1 MIIFENA
8 TVTIDG
14 RKSLE
19 QLNWEIESGDCWAIV
34 GPNGSGKALL
44 LESLSNNGKILTGV
58 GKNLAKRIGI
68 VSLHEQERLIVR
80 EAERDDSD
88 LTDQIFSGTSVQEL
102 LDESSLDLKLQRDLT
117 KSLRLDSLL
126 YKGFRKLSTGES
138 KKVLLAKALLGYPD
152 LLLLEDPLEGFDQ
165 NSSAEVTALL
175 EKNSLSTTQ
184 IYSVSRIKDIPSWT
198 NNVICLD
205 SHRVIRKFSC
215 NNGEDAKRFLS
226 SITRMGS
233 KQVALPVPPEKRPI
247 RLNKDNSLVNIKNGK
262 VGYLGHTVFEDLD
275 LVINPGSHW
284 QITGPNGSG
293 KTTLLNLITGDHPQS
308 YVNDISI
315 FGYSKGGGETIWD
328 IKRHL
333 GFISNALHWQH
344 RLTASARNVIISG
357 FFDSIGLYA
366 KPSGHHV
373 RIADAWLNLIGM
385 EKQRNARFSELSFG
399 YQRLLLICRAMVKH
413 PSLLLLDEP
422 CRGLDEA
429 NRELVLA
436 LVSRLCTDGN
446 TTIVYVS
453 HELEDIVPQITNH
466 LDLGDL
472 E

>member
-1 MIIFENA
+1 
-8 TVTIDG
+8 
-14 RKSLE
+14 
-19 QLNWEIESGDCWAIV
+19 
-34 GPNGSGKALL
+34 
-44 LESLSNNGKILTGV
+44 
-58 GKNLAKRIGI
+58 IGI

-373 RIADAWLNLIGM
+373 RIADAWLN
-385 EKQRNARFSELSFG
+385 
-399 YQRLLLICRAMVKH
+399 
-413 PSLLLLDEP
+413 
-422 CRGLDEA
+422 
-429 NRELVLA
+429 
-436 LVSRLCTDGN
+436 
-446 TTIVYVS
+446 
-453 HELEDIVPQITNH
+453 
-466 LDLGDL
+466 
-472 E
+472 